1 MKLCIVSLV
10 LFFSTSNCQY
20 NLKTVVEP
28 NKNHDSAIVDDVQ
41 ILENHLVVQ
50 YGKILC

>member
-28 NKNHDSAIVDDVQ
+28 NKNHDSAIVDD
-41 ILENHLVVQ
+41 HLVVQ
-50 YGKILC
+50 YGKNFMLKFMV